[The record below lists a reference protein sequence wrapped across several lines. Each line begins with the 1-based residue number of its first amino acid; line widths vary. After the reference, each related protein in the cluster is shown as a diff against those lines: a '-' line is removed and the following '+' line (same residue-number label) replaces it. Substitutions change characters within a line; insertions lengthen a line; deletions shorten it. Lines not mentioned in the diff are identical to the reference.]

1 MYGNNRT
8 LVKSLCLKVIQVTAT
23 VSKPWVTSWL
33 LPQFWSSYTDDTIF
47 WWDATNYK
55 LAPKQSEHS
64 WKIIACTLSSIWVVV
79 DSSIAITVYC
89 IGRRNLL
96 LHGRTVLCAGKFTEW
111 RTHTEEGEGN
121 FVESVRHMR
130 RSTVRCKEEQTFC
143 DSNYYFG
150 YATELSNLYPLVEDI
165 EIPKLTFL

>member
-1 MYGNNRT
+1 MHIVVHLGSGGLLYSNHCV
-8 LVKSLCLKVIQVTAT
+8 LYWKEES
-23 VSKPWVTSWL
+23 SSPWQDS
-33 LPQFWSSYTDDTIF
+33 
-47 WWDATNYK
+47 
-55 LAPKQSEHS
+55 
-64 WKIIACTLSSIWVVV
+64 VV
-79 DSSIAITVYC
+79 
-89 IGRRNLL
+89 
-96 LHGRTVLCAGKFTEW
+96 CAGKSSIHGGMTYSY
-111 RTHTEEGEGN
+111 TEEGEGN